1 MKKLQAQA
9 LGIRVLLVL
18 GMVLVLGVAGV
29 DTPAGVSGHGGDA
42 SLVHLCV
49 NDTDA
54 KVRVVHPLPSLHV
67 HLRRQPKGEFPGRR
81 W

>member
-29 DTPAGVSGHGGDA
+29 DQAGVSAHGGDA
-42 SLVHLCV
+42 GLVHLCV